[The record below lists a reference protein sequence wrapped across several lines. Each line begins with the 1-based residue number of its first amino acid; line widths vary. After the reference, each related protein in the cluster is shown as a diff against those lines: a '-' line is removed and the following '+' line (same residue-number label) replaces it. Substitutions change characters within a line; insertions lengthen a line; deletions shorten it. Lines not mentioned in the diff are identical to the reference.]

1 MFLSKTGKDVLVND
15 PNGPNLSRLAELS
28 DLLVTTVQAVV
39 KSQETLDDYT
49 RRRQEEYNAA
59 PEGELAIPPLW
70 YAISDVAV
78 ELELSAS
85 VTEERVVGPDGVET
99 LRSRLNCKTLN
110 PLSVGLFGYQASAGL
125 RVRLQLGPRGVL
137 PIKAGD

>member
-1 MFLSKTGKDVLVND
+1 MNDSALS
-15 PNGPNLSRLAELS
+15 NLTQLADLS

-59 PEGELAIPPLW
+59 PDGELAIPPLW
-70 YAISDVAV
+70 YAISNVAI

-85 VTEERVVGPDGVET
+85 VSEERVTTPDGTET
-99 LRSRLNCKTLN
+99 VRQRLNCKTLD

-137 PIKAGD
+137 PIKTGE